1 MDSARLSMP
10 DTLMVLQERVRQRDA
25 LVLEQAKVLAE
36 KNEAITRL
44 TKDLQER
51 IGHGLS
57 TGDRLRDLVLAAH
70 GYDPMLEEK
79 YRELEDTLQGKK
91 GEFVLISWQKMVR
104 AYGPRDDMR
113 SVSLYRLGVLEDEK
127 VIPCIAKDLGPFT
140 LHGSVL
146 TLPIS
151 RFVAGDLDTAPF
163 RGARQK
169 TDAQKKNIFA
179 QVSSDSDPPFL
190 GLHVLQEVRPHP
202 RVAPSTLEIIVGDE
216 PVKEWLR
223 KHLMEGLYKPAAYA
237 LSKLI
242 LEPTEG

>member
-140 LHGSVL
+140 LHVACSR
-146 TLPIS
+146 S
-151 RFVAGDLDTAPF
+151 RFLDLLREIWTQRRLGV
-163 RGARQK
+163 RGRRPMLRRK
-169 TDAQKKNIFA
+169 T
-179 QVSSDSDPPFL
+179 SLRRS
-190 GLHVLQEVRPHP
+190 HP
-202 RVAPSTLEIIVGDE
+202 ILIR
-216 PVKEWLR
+216 
-223 KHLMEGLYKPAAYA
+223 
-237 LSKLI
+237 LSWACMSYRR
-242 LEPTEG
+242 